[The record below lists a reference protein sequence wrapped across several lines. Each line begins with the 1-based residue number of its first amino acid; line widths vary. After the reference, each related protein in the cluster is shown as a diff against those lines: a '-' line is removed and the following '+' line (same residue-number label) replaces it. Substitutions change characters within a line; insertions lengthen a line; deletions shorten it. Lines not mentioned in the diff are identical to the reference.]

1 MSQIDNLLS
10 SLATATTDYSLGWN
24 LIEVIGYVCQL
35 KVSSY
40 SSAPSDTNLK
50 SQTLTLESSDP
61 VTSKWEAILFQS
73 KTLTSLLCALMH
85 ICAFLG
91 LPTRISTTCNVPS
104 DEPKNNMKCTSSKNE
119 LLIGW
124 KDYILYW
131 TLMVCVGLRGRPLT
145 VTRIVG

>member
-61 VTSKWEAILFQS
+61 VTSK
-73 KTLTSLLCALMH
+73 
-85 ICAFLG
+85 
-91 LPTRISTTCNVPS
+91 
-104 DEPKNNMKCTSSKNE
+104 
-119 LLIGW
+119 
-124 KDYILYW
+124 
-131 TLMVCVGLRGRPLT
+131 
-145 VTRIVG
+145 